1 MHSMG
6 GTVMPADRS
15 MHGAT
20 GAGATGT
27 KPMSMP
33 AAPHKIGSS
42 PSAATKSMNG
52 KEMPAKGAGRPG

>member
-1 MHSMG
+1 MG
-6 GTVMPADRS
+6 GTVMPADRGMGTS
-15 MHGAT
+15 PT

-27 KPMSMP
+27 KSMSMP

-52 KEMPAKGAGRPG
+52 KEMPAKGSGG